1 MGSVMSPMI
10 YPDRS
15 PAPDRITRHPSVNA
29 ALAGVAY
36 DPAKAVKIKLD
47 CGCPNATAKFA
58 IIPIA
63 VLQEALI
70 NNTPQGEAFLDERI
84 RGQIGVDGTTTARQQ
99 SDPPSEFKV
108 ADMALAARQA
118 VAMRLLPFTPAW
130 GNVRQERV
138 DLLKAKPNY
147 QEWLH
152 DHGFDDPNLP
162 DLPAG

>member
-1 MGSVMSPMI
+1 MAPMI

-29 ALAGVAY
+29 ALAGKEY
-36 DPAKAVKIKLD
+36 DPAQIIKIKLD

-58 IIPIA
+58 LVPIE

-70 NNTPQGEAFLDERI
+70 NNVPQNEAYLDARI
-84 RGQIGVDGTTTARQQ
+84 RGQIGADGTMTARQQ

-108 ADMALAARQA
+108 SDMALAARQA

-138 DLLKAKPNY
+138 DLLKSQPNY

-152 DHGFDDPNLP
+152 DHGFEDPSI
-162 DLPAG
+162 PAIPKAEQLQ